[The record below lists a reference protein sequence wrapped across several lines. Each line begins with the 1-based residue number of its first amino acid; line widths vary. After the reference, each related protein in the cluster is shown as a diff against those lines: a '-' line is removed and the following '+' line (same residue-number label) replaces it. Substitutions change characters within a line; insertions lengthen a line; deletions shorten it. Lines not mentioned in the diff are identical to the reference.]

1 MKKSIFE
8 QSSMKDINT
17 AVQVLTYKGS
27 GHTPIFSN
35 DKKWS

>member
-1 MKKSIFE
+1 MKKCIILMLAYLLLSCDLYS
-8 QSSMKDINT
+8 QD
-17 AVQVLTYKGS
+17 A